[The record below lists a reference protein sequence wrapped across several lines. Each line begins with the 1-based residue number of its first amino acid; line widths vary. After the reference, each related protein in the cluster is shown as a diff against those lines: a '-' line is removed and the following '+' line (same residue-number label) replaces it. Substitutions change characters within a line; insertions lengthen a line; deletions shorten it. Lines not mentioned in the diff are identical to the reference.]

1 MIGDRIKQIR
11 KDKNLS
17 LSELADR
24 AGVAKSYLSSI
35 ERNLQ
40 SNPSVQFL
48 EKISAEL
55 GVSINYL
62 LHGAQDEEIAG
73 LDGDWTELVREA
85 MNSGVSKEQF
95 RDYLEFN
102 KWKLN
107 QDK

>member
-1 MIGDRIKQIR
+1 MIGQRIKNFRLQ
-11 KDKNLS
+11 KQLS

-48 EKISAEL
+48 EKIAAVL
-55 GVSINYL
+55 NVSVNSL
-62 LHGAQDEEIAG
+62 LHDEIDENDAVE
-73 LDGDWTELVREA
+73 LDSEWENLVKEA
-85 MNSGVSKEQF
+85 MNSGVSKEEF
-95 RDYLEFN
+95 REFLEFN

-107 QDK
+107 KQ